1 MSSDEIFRVATPQVI
16 HETVDGEVILI
27 HLERGTYHSLRG
39 SGALLFEPLLRGAS
53 PRELEAVLAAETD
66 ADPATVEAA
75 VERLVQELWRQALV
89 VRATD
94 GASAAAPAASAT
106 ANGHAAVR
114 RRFEEPRLE
123 SFADLQDLLTADPI
137 HEVEPLGWPR
147 VSRAP
152 QTPPQTP

>member
-1 MSSDEIFRVATPQVI
+1 MSSDETFRVATPQVI

-53 PRELEAVLAAETD
+53 ARELEAVLAAQTD
-66 ADPATVEAA
+66 ADPTTVQAA
-75 VERLVQELWRQALV
+75 VARVVDALWRQALV

-94 GASAAAPAASAT
+94 GASGAAPAAPAA
-106 ANGHAAVR
+106 ANGPAGER
-114 RRFEEPRLE
+114 RPFEEPRLE
-123 SFADLQDLLTADPI
+123 SFTDLQDLLTADPI

-147 VSRAP
+147 LSRG
-152 QTPPQTP
+152 TPTE